1 MAKGRAKKTNITRE
15 HKKAFNAL
23 VSGEY
28 RNFALFSCFVN
39 GEPSATIVAVEEE
52 GEEVKVTPLF
62 VAVTERNGVSGS
74 RWKPAGA
81 FVGDEEGGRTGSEWA
96 KRRVEPGEV
105 E

>member
-1 MAKGRAKKTNITRE
+1 MRRLEMAKGRAKKTNITRE

-62 VAVTERNGVSGS
+62 VAVTEGMELADHDGNRPG
-74 RWKPAGA
+74 P
-81 FVGDEEGGRTGSEWA
+81 FSEMRKA
-96 KRRVEPGEV
+96 AHGK
-105 E
+105 

>member
-39 GEPSATIVAVEEE
+39 GEPSAAIVAVEEE

-62 VAVTERNGVSGS
+62 VAVTEGMELADHDGNRPGS
-74 RWKPAGA
+74 L
-81 FVGDEEGGRTGSEWA
+81 SEMRKA
-96 KRRVEPGEV
+96 PHGK
-105 E
+105 